1 MWVLLPALL
10 TVTMGWRWEREGVQI
25 KSTVVTALLPPGS
38 TLTFDTDESILRPN
52 ALFVFFSLR
61 HSPSHLTSPLC
72 GLTCTFSRSSPPPPT
87 LCVFSLSSGRQL
99 HAEALWITELQDTVS
114 ENCSVF
120 FFSST
125 KHFSK
130 ALSRTG
136 GLIWCCNSRL
146 EFAPCAGVCVTEI
159 DLAFDALLI

>member
-72 GLTCTFSRSSPPPPT
+72 GLTCTFSRSSPPP
-87 LCVFSLSSGRQL
+87 
-99 HAEALWITELQDTVS
+99 H
-114 ENCSVF
+114 SVF
-120 FFSST
+120 FLYPQGDSCMQ
-125 KHFSK
+125 KHCGSLSFKTPSLK
-130 ALSRTG
+130 IAPFFFFLPQSIFPKRWAGLVAWYDAAIPVLNLLRALVFVSQR
-136 GLIWCCNSRL
+136 
-146 EFAPCAGVCVTEI
+146 
-159 DLAFDALLI
+159 